1 MLVFILNS
9 GSSSLKYQLI
19 NAKTHELKASG
30 LVERIGIDGILKHEI
45 GENKKLTFELP
56 IPTHKEAIEL
66 VLRILTNDETKV
78 INNIDEIEAVG
89 HRVVHGGEYF
99 KSSIIVN
106 DDVIEKIEKLIPLA
120 PLHNPA
126 NILGI
131 KICKELMPKVPNVAT
146 FDTAFHQTMPIE
158 NFLYAVPYADYTEH
172 HLRKYGFHGT
182 SHFYVS
188 NEVIKLLN
196 IQNSKIIVCHL
207 GNGSSVCA
215 IKNGESIST
224 SMGLT
229 PLEGLIMGTRCGDID
244 AGVIPYLM
252 EKKNLNHI
260 QIIDYLNKKSGI
272 LGISGISSDLREVI
286 KSSNDGDKRSKIA
299 IEMLC
304 NRIKKYLCSYS
315 GLMHGV
321 DAICFTAGIGENS
334 DLIRQKVCEGL
345 EFMGIE
351 IDLKKNSLREK
362 GNRIISTEN
371 SKTKIFVIPTNE
383 ELVIA
388 QDTYNLLKNSK
399 TVTKIE
405 N

>member
-1 MLVFILNS
+1 MLVFVLNA

-19 NAKTHELKASG
+19 DAQTTEVKASG

-45 GENKKLTFELP
+45 GENKKLSFELP

-78 INNIDEIEAVG
+78 IDSISEIEAIG

-99 KSSIIVN
+99 KESTLI
-106 DDVIEKIEKLIPLA
+106 DEDVIKKIEELVPLA

-126 NILGI
+126 HLLGI
-131 KICKELMPKVPNVAT
+131 KICRELMPTVPNIAT
-146 FDTAFHQTMPIE
+146 FDTAFHQTMPEE
-158 NFLYAVPYADYTEH
+158 NFLYAVPYGDYTEH

-182 SHFYVS
+182 SHYYVS
-188 NEVIKLLN
+188 NEAVKLLN
-196 IQNSKIIVCHL
+196 KEDSKIIVCHL
-207 GNGSSVCA
+207 GNGSSVSA
-215 IKNGESIST
+215 VRDGKSIST

-229 PLEGLIMGTRCGDID
+229 PLEGLIMGTRSGDID

-252 EKKNLNHI
+252 ERKGLNAN
-260 QIIDYLNKKSGI
+260 QILDYLNKKSGI
-272 LGISGISSDLREVI
+272 LGISGVSSDLREVI
-286 KSSNDGDKRSKIA
+286 KASNDGDKRSKIA

-304 NRIKKYLCSYS
+304 NRIKKYLCSYA
-315 GLMHGV
+315 GLMGGV

-334 DLIRQKVCEGL
+334 DLIREKVCENL

-351 IDLKKNSLREK
+351 IDKEANKIRKSGIREIQK
-362 GNRIISTEN
+362 DS
-371 SKTKIFVIPTNE
+371 SKTKIFIIPTNE

-388 QDTYNLLKNSK
+388 RDTYNIAKAK
-399 TVTKIE
+399 
-405 N
+405 

>member
-1 MLVFILNS
+1 MLVFILNA

-19 NAKTHELKASG
+19 NAKTSELKASG
-30 LVERIGIDGILKHEI
+30 LVERIGIDGILKHEV

-78 INNIDEIEAVG
+78 INSITEIEAIG

-99 KSSIIVN
+99 KNSTLITE
-106 DDVIEKIEKLIPLA
+106 DVIDKIKKLIPLA

-126 NILGI
+126 HVIGI
-131 KICKELMPKVPNVAT
+131 EICRELMPNVPNVAT
-146 FDTAFHQTMPIE
+146 FDTAFHQTMPEE
-158 NFLYAVPYADYTEH
+158 NFLYAVPYGDYTEH

-182 SHFYVS
+182 SHYYVS
-188 NEVIKLLN
+188 NEAVKILN
-196 IQNSKIIVCHL
+196 KKNSKIIVCHL

-215 IKNGESIST
+215 VQDGKSIST

-229 PLEGLIMGTRCGDID
+229 PLEGLIMGTRSGDID

-252 EKKNLNHI
+252 EKKNLTSN
-260 QIIDYLNKKSGI
+260 QILDYLNKKSGI
-272 LGISGISSDLREVI
+272 LGVSGISSDLREVI
-286 KSSNDGDKRSKIA
+286 KASKDGDMRSKIT

-304 NRIKKYLCSYS
+304 NRIKKYLCSYA
-315 GLMHGV
+315 GLMGGV

-334 DLIRQKVCEGL
+334 DLIREKVCHGL

-351 IDLKKNSLREK
+351 LDLDRNRVREL
-362 GNRIISTEN
+362 GNREISKKD
-371 SKTKIFVIPTNE
+371 SRTKIYIIPTNE

-388 QDTYNLLKNSK
+388 KDTYRL
-399 TVTKIE
+399 TKSS
-405 N
+405 

>member
-146 FDTAFHQTMPIE
+146 FDTAFHQTMPVE

>member
-1 MLVFILNS
+1 MLVFVLNA

-19 NAKTHELKASG
+19 NAETSELKASG
-30 LVERIGIDGILKHEI
+30 LVERIGIDGILKHEV
-45 GENKKLTFELP
+45 GENKKLTFELS

-78 INNIDEIEAVG
+78 IDSIKEIQAIG
-89 HRVVHGGEYF
+89 HRIVHGGEFF
-99 KSSIIVN
+99 KKSTIIDN
-106 DDVIEKIEKLIPLA
+106 DVVEKIGKLIPLA

-131 KICKELMPKVPNVAT
+131 KICQELMPDVPNVAV

-158 NFLYAVPYADYTEH
+158 NYLYAVPYGDYTEH

-182 SHFYVS
+182 SHYYVS
-188 NEVIKLLN
+188 NEAVKILKKKDSKVI
-196 IQNSKIIVCHL
+196 ICHL

-215 IKNGESIST
+215 VKDGKSIST

-252 EKKNLNHI
+252 EKKGLDTH

-272 LGISGISSDLREVI
+272 LGVSGISSDLREVI
-286 KSSNDGDKRSKIA
+286 KASKDGDKRSKIT

-304 NRIKKYLCSYS
+304 NRIKKYLCSYA
-315 GLMHGV
+315 GLMGGV

-334 DLIRQKVCEGL
+334 DLIREKVCHGL

-351 IDLKKNSLREK
+351 LDIEKNKIRASGIRE
-362 GNRIISTEN
+362 ISNQN
-371 SKTKIFVIPTNE
+371 SKTKIYIIPTNE

-388 QDTYNLLKNSK
+388 KDTYNLVKSN
-399 TVTKIE
+399 
-405 N
+405 

>member
-1 MLVFILNS
+1 MLVFVLNA

-19 NAKTHELKASG
+19 NAKTSELKASG
-30 LVERIGIDGILKHEI
+30 LVERIGIDGILKHEV

-78 INNIDEIEAVG
+78 INSISEIEAIG

-99 KSSIIVN
+99 KKSVLIDN
-106 DDVIEKIEKLIPLA
+106 EVIDKIEELIPLA

-126 NILGI
+126 HVIGI
-131 KICKELMPKVPNVAT
+131 KICRELMPNVPNVAT
-146 FDTAFHQTMPIE
+146 FDTAFHQTMPEE
-158 NFLYAVPYADYTEH
+158 NFLYAVPYGDYTEH

-182 SHFYVS
+182 SHYYVS
-188 NEVIKLLN
+188 NEANKLLN
-196 IQNSKIIVCHL
+196 KKNSKVIVCHL

-215 IKNGESIST
+215 VKDGKSIAT

-252 EKKNLNHI
+252 EKKGLDSH
-260 QIIDYLNKKSGI
+260 QIINYLNKKSGI
-272 LGISGISSDLREVI
+272 LGVSGISSDLREVI
-286 KSSNDGDKRSKIA
+286 KASNDGDKRSKIA

-304 NRIKKYLCSYS
+304 GRIKKYLCSYA
-315 GLMHGV
+315 GLMQGV

-334 DLIRQKVCEGL
+334 DLIREKVCEGL
-345 EFMGIE
+345 DFMGIE
-351 IDLKKNSLREK
+351 IDIDKNKVRTPGIREIHK
-362 GNRIISTEN
+362 ET

-388 QDTYNLLKNSK
+388 KDTYNLVK
-399 TVTKIE
+399 
-405 N
+405 

>member
-1 MLVFILNS
+1 MLVFVLNA

-19 NAKTHELKASG
+19 NAKTAELKASG
-30 LVERIGIDGILKHEI
+30 LVERIGIDGILKHEV

-78 INNIDEIEAVG
+78 IDSIKEIQAIG
-89 HRVVHGGEYF
+89 HRIVHGGEFF
-99 KSSIIVN
+99 KESTIVTP
-106 DDVIEKIEKLIPLA
+106 DVIEKIEQLIPLA

-126 NILGI
+126 NIMGI
-131 KICKELMPKVPNVAT
+131 KICQELMPKIPNVAV
-146 FDTAFHQTMPIE
+146 FDTAFHQTMPKE

-182 SHFYVS
+182 SHYYVS
-188 NEVIKLLN
+188 NEMVKILN
-196 IQNSKIIVCHL
+196 KKDSKIIVCHL

-215 IKNGESIST
+215 VRDGKSIST

-229 PLEGLIMGTRCGDID
+229 PLEGLIMGTRSGDID

-252 EKKNLNHI
+252 EKKNLTSN
-260 QIIDYLNKKSGI
+260 QILDYLNKKSGI
-272 LGISGISSDLREVI
+272 LGVSGISSDLREVI
-286 KSSNDGDKRSKIA
+286 KASKDGDIRSKIT

-304 NRIKKYLCSYS
+304 NRIKKYLCSYA
-315 GLMHGV
+315 GLMGGV

-334 DLIRQKVCEGL
+334 DLIREKVCNGL

-351 IDLKKNSLREK
+351 LDADKNKIREK
-362 GNRIISTEN
+362 GNREISKK
-371 SKTKIFVIPTNE
+371 SSRTKIYVIPTNE

-388 QDTYNLLKNSK
+388 KDTYALTK
-399 TVTKIE
+399 TK
-405 N
+405 